1 VFVSWLKNSRKID
14 FVNRFFSD
22 SADFPQN
29 SGQVKTPILR
39 AMQEAGEVEF
49 DSGGHLFLSFYLHS
63 TTRPRKSKIFF
74 QFFLL
79 FIFMT
84 VSKLAR
90 FVNHVFHKLLNVKG
104 LRRAA
109 GRAAVS
115 R

>member
-1 VFVSWLKNSRKID
+1 LILSTG
-14 FVNRFFSD
+14 FFSD
-22 SADFPQN
+22 SADFPQD
-29 SGQVKTPILR
+29 SGQVETPILR

-63 TTRPRKSKIFF
+63 TTRPQKSKIFF
-74 QFFLL
+74 RFFLF

-84 VSKLAR
+84 FPKLAR
-90 FVNHVFHKLLNVKG
+90 FLNSCSSKLLIYNG

-109 GRAAVS
+109 GRAGVS